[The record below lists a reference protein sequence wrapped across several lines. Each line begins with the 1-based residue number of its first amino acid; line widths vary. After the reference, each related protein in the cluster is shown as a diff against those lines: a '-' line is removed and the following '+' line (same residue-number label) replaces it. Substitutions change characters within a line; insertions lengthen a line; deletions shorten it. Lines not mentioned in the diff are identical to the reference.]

1 MKLRYTR
8 AMITAALEGQLHDVE
23 TRTDDVFGLEVPT
36 SCPDVPD
43 NILHPR
49 STWADTNA
57 YDAAAQDLAKRFV
70 NNFAQ
75 FNETASDSI
84 RSGGP
89 RVEVCAS

>member
-1 MKLRYTR
+1 
-8 AMITAALEGQLHDVE
+8 MITAALEGKLHDVE
-23 TRTDDVFGLEVPT
+23 TRTDEVFGLEVPT

-43 NILHPR
+43 NILNPR
-49 STWADTNA
+49 ATWADTNA

-75 FNETASDSI
+75 FNETASDAI

-89 RVEVCAS
+89 RVEVSAS